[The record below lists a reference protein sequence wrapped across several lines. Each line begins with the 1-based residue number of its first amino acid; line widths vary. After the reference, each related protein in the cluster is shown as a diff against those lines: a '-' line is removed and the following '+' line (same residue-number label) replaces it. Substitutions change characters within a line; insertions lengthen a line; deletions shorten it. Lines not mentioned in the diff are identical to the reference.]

1 MAFKALTRTEIPVT
15 VVDIVSIARGE
26 FAENTERKDFTWSEA
41 VEIKRA
47 LEPLEKAAAKERQG
61 ERTDKLVG
69 KLPTGSKR
77 KPPKRA
83 RDKVAKATG
92 MSARTL
98 AKAEAVV
105 AAAEH
110 DPENYGTC
118 ERQAPTSPR
127 LGTRV
132 GRPVYPGRVT
142 HILLVP
148 PARP

>member
-1 MAFKALTRTEIPVT
+1 MKAGKGPDGSGGQGKKKNPGANDPKV
-15 VVDIVSIARGE
+15 
-26 FAENTERKDFTWSEA
+26 
-41 VEIKRA
+41 KRA
-47 LEPLEKAAAKERQG
+47 P
-61 ERTDKLVG
+61 
-69 KLPTGSKR
+69 
-77 KPPKRA
+77 RA
-83 RDKVAKATG
+83 RDRVAKATG
-92 MSARTL
+92 ISARTL

-105 AAAEH
+105 AAAER

-142 HILLVP
+142 HMLLVP

>member
-1 MAFKALTRTEIPVT
+1 VVYPQRLGYRTV
-15 VVDIVSIARGE
+15 AGL
-26 FAENTERKDFTWSEA
+26 W
-41 VEIKRA
+41 
-47 LEPLEKAAAKERQG
+47 LKAAAKERQG
-61 ERTDKLVG
+61 TRTDKLGAKLAPGAKRRPSIAAGERG
-69 KLPTGSKR
+69 KEGGRGKKKTLTANGR
-77 KPPKRA
+77 KGKRA
-83 RDKVAKATG
+83 PTALERTAKATG
-92 MSARTL
+92 KKARTL

-105 AAAEH
+105 AAAER

-118 ERQAPTSPR
+118 ERQPPTSPR